1 MMNVIVVV
9 VVVVVQERSVRASRE
24 GGGGGGGERPPAWS
38 LQQLEPAQEVSD
50 SQQDVHQR
58 RAP

>member
-1 MMNVIVVV
+1 MMNVVV
-9 VVVVVQERSVRASRE
+9 VVVAAVQERSVGASRE
-24 GGGGGGGERPPAWS
+24 RGGGGGGERPPDWS